1 MTPTGL
7 AKYLL
12 RRFYMKNIS
21 SLLIGCV
28 IFATASGNSQT
39 SQRPP
44 MAGTNQNMAAPN
56 GAVVSPAP
64 GAPVASGRVSA
75 PPMSVGAMPNTHPM
89 VSTAGTISPGGSQ
102 TVVVPATGMSTPNQP
117 YTNNGING
125 NYGRL
130 GPNGFGAPGTNGFGT
145 PGTNG
150 FGVPGT
156 NGFGTPGTN
165 GFGAPGTNGFGV
177 PRTNGFYQGPR
188 SGNYLNT
195 TTNGFGSPVNQ

>member
-1 MTPTGL
+1 
-7 AKYLL
+7 
-12 RRFYMKNIS
+12 MKNIS

-28 IFATASGNSQT
+28 IFATASGNGQT

-44 MAGTNQNMAAPN
+44 LAGTNQNLAAPN
-56 GAVVSPAP
+56 GGAVSPAP
-64 GAPVASGRVSA
+64 RAPVASGRVSA
-75 PPMSVGAMPNTHPM
+75 PPMSVGAMPNTRPI
-89 VSTAGTISPGGSQ
+89 VSPAATISPGGSQ

-117 YTNNGING
+117 YTNNGMNG

-130 GPNGFGAPGTNGFGT
+130 GPNGFGGPGTNGFGAPGTNGFGT

-150 FGVPGT
+150 FGAPGT

-177 PRTNGFYQGPR
+177 PGTNGFYQGPK

-195 TTNGFGSPVNQ
+195 TTNGFGAPVNQ